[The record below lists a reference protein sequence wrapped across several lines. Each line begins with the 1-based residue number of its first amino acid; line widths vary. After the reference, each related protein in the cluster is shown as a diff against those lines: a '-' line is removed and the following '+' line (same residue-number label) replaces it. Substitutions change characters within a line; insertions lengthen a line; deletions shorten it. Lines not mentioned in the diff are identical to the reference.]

1 MTCSRRPNVPSLL
14 PEILMLP
21 LPLHPTFLPPI
32 ARPNGR
38 TEDPLAG
45 WLAAIVDE
53 IDYPVLLVNS
63 QLDVLHANRTA
74 DAELGDDHP
83 LQVDGRRLRARS
95 AHDAL
100 ALRDSIDSAFQRGLR
115 KLLPLSGGGENGAW
129 LSVLP
134 LRGPATDDGAD
145 TSAQVVMLVMS
156 KRRMWQPL
164 SVQSFSRM
172 LRLTDAETSVL
183 QGLCDGMQ
191 PHEVADRHNV
201 AVSTVRTQI
210 NSLRGKMGAGSICEV
225 VRRVA
230 MLPPILGVL
239 RSCNRAGLNGP
250 PKTAQNEQSIVLHA

>member
-1 MTCSRRPNVPSLL
+1 
-14 PEILMLP
+14 MLP
-21 LPLHPTFLPPI
+21 LPSHPTFLPP
-32 ARPNGR
+32 AAWPSGR
-38 TEDPLAG
+38 QDDLLAG

-53 IDYPVLLVNS
+53 IDYPVLLVNA

-83 LQVDGRRLRARS
+83 LQVTGRRLRARS
-95 AHDAL
+95 AQDAL
-100 ALRDSIDSAFQRGLR
+100 ALRESIDSAFQRGLR
-115 KLLPLSGGGENGAW
+115 KLLPLSGGGADGAW

-134 LRGPATDDGAD
+134 LRGPAADDGVPAA
-145 TSAQVVMLVMS
+145 AQVVMLVMS

-239 RSCNRAGLNGP
+239 RSCTRSARNAAPSN
-250 PKTAQNEQSIVLHA
+250 AQNEQSIVLHA

>member
-1 MTCSRRPNVPSLL
+1 VLPLL
-14 PEILMLP
+14 LETLMLP
-21 LPLHPTFLPPI
+21 MPMPMPLHSAFPPPAARLAALP
-32 ARPNGR
+32 
-38 TEDPLAG
+38 EDLLAG

-53 IDYPVLLVNS
+53 IDYPVLLVNQ

-74 DAELGDDHP
+74 EAELADDHP
-83 LQVDGRRLRARS
+83 LQLAGGRLRTRS
-95 AHDAL
+95 GADAL
-100 ALRDSIDSAFQRGLR
+100 ALRESVDAAFSRGLR
-115 KLLPLSGGGENGAW
+115 KLLPLGGSGDDGTW

-134 LRGPATDDGAD
+134 LRGPHTGTNDGTAL
-145 TSAQVVMLVMS
+145 SAQVVMLVMS

-172 LRLTDAETSVL
+172 MRLTDAETSVL

-191 PHEVADRHNV
+191 PHEVADRQGV

-225 VRRVA
+225 LRRVA

-239 RSCNRAGLNGP
+239 RSCNRAVNGP
-250 PKTAQNEQSIVLHA
+250 PRPAQNEQSIVLHA

>member
-1 MTCSRRPNVPSLL
+1 MTFFEDRTCPLL
-14 PEILMLP
+14 PEIPMLP
-21 LPLHPTFLPPI
+21 LPLHPTFLPSPGRPS
-32 ARPNGR
+32 ARQ
-38 TEDPLAG
+38 DDLLAS

-53 IDYPVLLVNS
+53 IDYPVLLVNQ

-74 DAELGDDHP
+74 DTELGDDHP
-83 LQVDGRRLRARS
+83 LQVAGRRLRARS
-95 AHDAL
+95 SQDAL
-100 ALRDSIDSAFQRGLR
+100 ALRDSVDNAFQRGLR
-115 KLLPLSGGGENGAW
+115 KLLPLSGGGEDGAW

-134 LRGPATDDGAD
+134 LRGPPSDDGAPA
-145 TSAQVVMLVMS
+145 SAQVVMLVMS

-210 NSLRGKMGAGSICEV
+210 NSLRGKMGASSICEV

-239 RSCNRAGLNGP
+239 RSCNRAVLQGRP
-250 PKTAQNEQSIVLHA
+250 STAQNEQSIVLHA